1 MKNIP
6 LLIFD
11 LLCLPITII
20 RLFLIYFFGSRYNI
34 PSLQFLDV
42 MNHATNKFFNQ
53 GQQDITLDTIPTD
66 VRLSINRAS
75 RVDAELLNENVK
87 TKINKHE
94 DKIEDKDKDK
104 QDTKNSIFGQKN
116 GENNIV
122 LRTEKNI
129 PEYDVK
135 KLQKLLPKILAQI
148 SLMNNHNDNINV
160 SELDKK
166 LDQEIM
172 KELDFLSFNVE
183 KEQDLSIFVSEAN

>member
-87 TKINKHE
+87 TKINKQE
-94 DKIEDKDKDK
+94 DKIEDK
-104 QDTKNSIFGQKN
+104 QDIKNSIFGQKN
-116 GENNIV
+116 GENSIV

-183 KEQDLSIFVSEAN
+183 KEQEQDLQIFISEAN